1 MRVDLWWP
9 VCARDFIIFLD
20 DPRLDRFDFSSR
32 ERRRRKGKKKK
43 KKGKEKKRIDG
54 RINRSIGSGD
64 DRRSQDP
71 RRDAKRVDISILIA
85 VTFAQ
90 VMEQREVYTT
100 IKVCS
105 WEKWYMLI
113 SDDT

>member
-1 MRVDLWWP
+1 MIYGGQF
-9 VCARDFIIFLD
+9 AREILS
-20 DPRLDRFDFSSR
+20 FSSMIR
-32 ERRRRKGKKKK
+32 GSIDLIFRRAFAKKKKKRKRKKK
-43 KKGKEKKRIDG
+43 KKGKRKKRIDG

>member
-1 MRVDLWWP
+1 MIYGGQF
-9 VCARDFIIFLD
+9 AREILS
-20 DPRLDRFDFSSR
+20 FSSMIRGSIDLIFRR
-32 ERRRRKGKKKK
+32 EKEEEEKEKKRK
-43 KKGKEKKRIDG
+43 KKGKRKKRIDG